1 MYFNSNAQFGDLA
14 FRIGLAEALTQ
25 GGLKSTLALV
35 GQSVNPATV
44 YEYTWL
50 SYRAQSVLMA
60 SALSRWATQQ
70 PEANC

>member
-44 YEYTWL
+44 FEYT
-50 SYRAQSVLMA
+50 
-60 SALSRWATQQ
+60 
-70 PEANC
+70 